1 MPSVLLVEDDDKIRN
16 MYAFALRQE
25 GFTVTDVGT
34 AGEGLSLVQ
43 ENTYDVILL
52 DMLLSGMSGLDLLRN
67 YNVALEAPQTKVVA
81 LTNMESEAVE
91 AKATDLGVVAYLNKA
106 NNEPQ
111 QLVAF
116 LKKLLG
122 ESAAPA
128 AGATGVAD
136 KA

>member
-1 MPSVLLVEDDDKIRN
+1 MPSVLLVEDDEKIRT

-25 GFTVTDVGT
+25 GFTVTDVGS

-43 ENTYDVILL
+43 ENKYDVILL

-67 YNVALEAPQTKVVA
+67 YNVALEAPETKVVA

-91 AKATDLGVVAYLNKA
+91 AKAADLGVAAYLNKA
-106 NNEPQ
+106 NHEPQ

-116 LKKLLG
+116 LKGLL
-122 ESAAPA
+122 AP
-128 AGATGVAD
+128 
-136 KA
+136 KP